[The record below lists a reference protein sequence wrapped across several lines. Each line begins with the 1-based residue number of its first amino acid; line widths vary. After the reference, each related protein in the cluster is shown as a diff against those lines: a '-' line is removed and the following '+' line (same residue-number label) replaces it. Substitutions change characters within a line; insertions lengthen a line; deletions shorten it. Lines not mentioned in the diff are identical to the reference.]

1 MKSQPEQI
9 HTAKWS
15 DSSTP
20 GWQEYA
26 GYIKKYAELE
36 KYMHSIQ
43 VKNSIISYYALLLPR
58 LKIKIYI
65 KSKL

>member
-36 KYMHSIQ
+36 K
-43 VKNSIISYYALLLPR
+43 
-58 LKIKIYI
+58 
-65 KSKL
+65 